1 MIGAIIAMQSE
12 ADILLN
18 KMKIVRALTV
28 SGKKVFVGKA
38 FGKDVALCVC
48 GVGKVNAALGAQ
60 LLVSKFDAEKLL
72 NFGVAGSLNTQ
83 TKLCQVYQIQAAT
96 QFDFDLVQLN
106 GTKIGTLNEYE
117 ESYLSLNLLPI
128 AALETRRLG
137 TADRF
142 NDSKDD
148 YKLLTEELGA
158 DIRDME
164 GAAIVQAAY
173 AAQLP
178 VYSIKAISDVAGSGS
193 TTEQFLINKDK
204 ALQNLQA
211 ALPEIFEAL

>member
-1 MIGAIIAMQSE
+1 MIGIVIAMQSE
-12 ADILLN
+12 ADILLED
-18 KMKIVRALTV
+18 MKIERSLTV
-28 SGKKVFVGKA
+28 SGKNIYIGYAYGKE
-38 FGKDVALCVC
+38 VALCVC
-48 GVGKVNAALGAQ
+48 GVGKVNAALGTQ
-60 LLVSKFDAEKLL
+60 LLVSKFDVKSLL
-72 NFGVAGSLNTQ
+72 NFGVAGGLNSG
-83 TKLCQVYQIQAAT
+83 TKLCAVYQIEAAV

-117 ESYLSLNLLPI
+117 ENYLALHEFALPYPKK
-128 AALETRRLG
+128 RLG

-148 YKLLTEELGA
+148 YKLLTEELNA

-178 VYSIKAISDVAGSGS
+178 VYSVKAISDVAGSGS
-193 TTEQFLINKDK
+193 TTEQFLTNKNK
-204 ALQNLQA
+204 ALANLKA
-211 ALPEIFEAL
+211 ELPHIFETL

>member
-1 MIGAIIAMQSE
+1 MIGAVIAMQSE
-12 ADILLN
+12 ADIILDQ
-18 KMKIVRALTV
+18 MQIVRSLTV
-28 SGKKVFVGKA
+28 SGKNVHVGKA
-38 FGKDVALCVC
+38 YGKDVAVCVC

-60 LLVSKFDAEKLL
+60 ILISKFDAEKLL
-72 NFGVAGSLNTQ
+72 NFGVSGGLNKDTE
-83 TKLCQVYQIQAAT
+83 LCQVYQIKAAV

-106 GTKIGTLNEYE
+106 GTKIGTLNEYAE
-117 ESYLSLNLLPI
+117 NYLGLNLLK
-128 AALETRRLG
+128 ADFAKKNLG

-142 NDSKDD
+142 NDSPAD
-148 YKLLTEELGA
+148 YKLLTKELNA

-178 VYSIKAISDVAGSGS
+178 VYSVKAISDVAGSGS

-204 ALQNLQA
+204 ALQNLKA
-211 ALPEIFEAL
+211 VLPVIFEEL